1 MMQRSRF
8 RFTMASMM
16 VATAVLGVLS
26 WIIAGLAQHGMKWFR
41 YPPLYLVVTFPF
53 LFSSAV
59 TFAVAW
65 FKGRVERRRQEHN
78 GVAGAISQEK
88 DVEEPA
94 RGKPGDQRERHHG

>member
-1 MMQRSRF
+1 MQRSRF

-16 VATAVLGVLS
+16 VGTAVLGVVS

-59 TFAVAW
+59 TVAVAL
-65 FKGRVERRRQEHN
+65 FQGRVERRRQEHN
-78 GVAGAISQEK
+78 GTTGAAFQGLEA
-88 DVEEPA
+88 EESVHTE
-94 RGKPGDQRERHHG
+94 PGNEREVQHG